1 MVAIIGGG
9 PIGAYT
15 ASILAKAGH
24 KVEIFEEHKTIGKPL
39 HCTGIVTNHIT
50 QIIKPKEE
58 FVINKL
64 NTAVVHAQNGQSVEV
79 KVKELVIDREKFD
92 RHLIE
97 MALSEGAK
105 LHLNQKYK
113 GFNQEH
119 IIFTNGKTV
128 KKQVLIGA
136 DGPLS
141 SVGKSIGI
149 TNKEFY
155 YGIQAIVQK
164 KVDPTTFH
172 TFFGKDYPKF
182 FGWIVPEN
190 NETCRIGLATKT
202 NPQLYFNK
210 FINKVAKNCKII
222 TKYGGL
228 IPLHNPKMQITK
240 DNVYLVGDSA
250 GMVKA
255 TTGGGLIPGLQGA
268 ETLANSIIN
277 NKDYTKQFHD
287 KTGKNLRLHLRIRN
301 VLNRFSDEDYNYLIK
316 LANGKNVNELLN
328 HSDRENPK
336 NMIPKLLLKE
346 PRFLY
351 FLKNM

>member
-1 MVAIIGGG
+1 M
-9 PIGAYT
+9 
-15 ASILAKAGH
+15 
-24 KVEIFEEHKTIGKPL
+24 

-50 QIIKPKEE
+50 KIIKPHED

-64 NTAVVHAQNGQSVEV
+64 EKSVVHAPNGQNVEV
-79 KVKELVIDREKFD
+79 KTGELVINREKFD
-92 RHLIE
+92 RRLIE

-119 IIFTNGKTV
+119 ITFTNGKTV

-141 SVGKSIGI
+141 NVAKSIGLVN
-149 TNKEFY
+149 TDFY
-155 YGIQAIVQK
+155 YGIQAIVRK
-164 KVDPTTFH
+164 KMYPTTFH

-202 NPQLYFNK
+202 NPKLYFEK

-228 IPLHNPKMQITK
+228 IPIYNPKKIIQK
-240 DNVYLVGDSA
+240 DNIYLVGDSA

-255 TTGGGLIPGLQGA
+255 TTGGGLIPGLLGA
-268 ETLANSIIN
+268 ETLADSIIN
-277 NKDYTKQFHD
+277 NKDYTKEFHD
-287 KTGKNLRLHLRIRN
+287 KTGKNLKLHLKIRN
-301 VLNRFSDEDYNYLIK
+301 ILNRFSDEDYNYLIK

-328 HSDRENPK
+328 QTDREYPTK
-336 NMIPKLLLKE
+336 LMTKLLIKE

-351 FLKNM
+351 FIKNI